1 LDLEIGDWRLK
12 SGFRW
17 VRPPSELGKA
27 IEKYGEGVLV
37 AVHAAAAR
45 VGLQMQDDGRLS
57 VPWQD
62 RTGNARSGLFFAVDG
77 FGLGTVMGSV
87 KPEALADKSDT
98 VTVSGDR
105 EHLILTF
112 GHTVYYGKYLELAHG
127 GRYAIVMSTIERNL
141 PTLER
146 LLNEAVQKGRI

>member
-1 LDLEIGDWRLK
+1 MK

-17 VRPPSELGKA
+17 ITPPSELGKA
-27 IEKYGEGVLV
+27 IEEYGKNLLI
-37 AVHAAAAR
+37 AVHAAAVY
-45 VGLQMQDDGRLS
+45 VGQRMQNDGRTGAS
-57 VPWQD
+57 WED

-77 FGLGTVMGSV
+77 FGLGTVMGAV
-87 KPEALADKSDT
+87 TAGAEGEKSDT
-98 VTVSGDR
+98 VTVSGSPER
-105 EHLILTF
+105 LILTF